1 MQEYLKQSCS
11 QSSDSAW
18 NRVLDIPCGSAWSWR
33 SRTRADRVSSMAE
46 RRDASISTISR
57 TWLQGT
63 CSLTHLNSRLSMQR
77 DIAVYSADGELL
89 HWIDEKRLRRLA
101 ECGRIAR
108 VVKTGRDGSS
118 ARHCTRCPARRGH
131 RSCPTTRARSYCFRQ
146 HLEDNHRCH
155 RFRSLGDNRNDD
167 EHYLSPEEVRP
178 IFLRVVLDCLA
189 PRSESCAPSV
199 EATTSRSS
207 TTLTFALRGF
217 GQS

>member
-1 MQEYLKQSCS
+1 
-11 QSSDSAW
+11 
-18 NRVLDIPCGSAWSWR
+18 
-33 SRTRADRVSSMAE
+33 
-46 RRDASISTISR
+46 
-57 TWLQGT
+57 
-63 CSLTHLNSRLSMQR
+63 MQR

-118 ARHCTRCPARRGH
+118 TRQCTRCPARRGH

-155 RFRSLGDNRNDD
+155 RLRSLGDNRNDD

-207 TTLTFALRGF
+207 TTTTACVARRGITMPASTSSAATAVRRATSARSRALAMRT
-217 GQS
+217 GQQLSFHRYYQASAGGALPETQDNLVPG